1 MKCPALQKLTRVGE
15 LGLQRLL
22 ALAPS
27 GEAVAAPP
35 EYTALN
41 TLMPNRQC
49 FGHSRNHRNFMSNA
63 ALHALGPNLKFVVV
77 YFVPAQPTDFLAPAT
92 GEQTQPHNTVI
103 LTTSIGGFPDRLQ
116 FLICERAFARLLHA
130 LEGEGDRV
138 AVRFD

>member
-49 FGHSRNHRNFMSNA
+49 FGYSRKQRNFMSNA

-77 YFVPAQPTDFLAPAT
+77 YFVPAHPTPSPPPPTADHPPP
-92 GEQTQPHNTVI
+92 PHT
-103 LTTSIGGFPDRLQ
+103 LTPPTPI
-116 FLICERAFARLLHA
+116 
-130 LEGEGDRV
+130 
-138 AVRFD
+138 